1 MLGQFYGES
10 DFDQANKQPSELE
23 GTADCQLPDA
33 KAKLIQALMS
43 QEGLSTGEAVLVED
57 DPAEIASVQGIC
69 QSVFVSERKGMTTAE
84 LEELR
89 SMVGARKDSSQVP
102 QAKTVAT
109 RKQVPAA
116 AENIAVEPKVPVAKA
131 VKPDALVKHVYFD
144 FDQTISKVHVF
155 KQLAGWEPGVAG
167 QHALSERGQ
176 IHRLKLLNDSSQYQ
190 YQPNGHVMSCPAG
203 AKGASSWTAG
213 ALGGPWCKMAWKWFV
228 FILLF
233 FPCNTYSICTLYS
246 TSIQISMIP
255 SHTKS
260 A

>member
-109 RKQVPAA
+109 PKQVPAA
-116 AENIAVEPKVPVAKA
+116 ATSTREASLMTVWVCHGRSFCKLISYSINIFDIIYLFDNIWV
-131 VKPDALVKHVYFD
+131 VKPWGSKDIERICFAHILFCPFSLLRFAFMCKRAMALCNWPIKLQGYDECLIGNDGNMKHV
-144 FDQTISKVHVF
+144 HV
-155 KQLAGWEPGVAG
+155 
-167 QHALSERGQ
+167 
-176 IHRLKLLNDSSQYQ
+176 
-190 YQPNGHVMSCPAG
+190 
-203 AKGASSWTAG
+203 
-213 ALGGPWCKMAWKWFV
+213 
-228 FILLF
+228 
-233 FPCNTYSICTLYS
+233 
-246 TSIQISMIP
+246 
-255 SHTKS
+255 
-260 A
+260 